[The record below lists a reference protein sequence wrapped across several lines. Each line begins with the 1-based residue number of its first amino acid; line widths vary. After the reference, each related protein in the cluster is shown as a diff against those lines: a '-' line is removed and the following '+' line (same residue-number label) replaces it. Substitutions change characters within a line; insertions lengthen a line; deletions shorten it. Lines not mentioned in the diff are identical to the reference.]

1 MTGWLLYRVSY
12 NDQTWVPLDKR
23 SLSTSN
29 QKDKR
34 MGHKANGRMGQR
46 PTSSHIEQKS
56 YLEEKKI
63 TAEIHNTIII
73 SKCLVDLFTGWF
85 YAWKYFDLSWYPII
99 TRLKK
104 NHGGFKKP
112 VCHNGC
118 ITVHGCLLELVWYSY
133 ISWLFKECLF

>member
-34 MGHKANGRMGQR
+34 MGHKADGRMGQR

-63 TAEIHNTIII
+63 TAETHNTIII
-73 SKCLVDLFTGWF
+73 SKCLVDLFAGWF

-99 TRLKK
+99 TKLK
-104 NHGGFKKP
+104 
-112 VCHNGC
+112 
-118 ITVHGCLLELVWYSY
+118 
-133 ISWLFKECLF
+133 